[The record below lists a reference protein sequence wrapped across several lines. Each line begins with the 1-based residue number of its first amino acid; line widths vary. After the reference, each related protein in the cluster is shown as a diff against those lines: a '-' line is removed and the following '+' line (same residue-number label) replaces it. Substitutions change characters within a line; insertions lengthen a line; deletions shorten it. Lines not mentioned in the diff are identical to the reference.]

1 MERRRRDTIN
11 DRIQELCNLLPESSL
26 ETMAL
31 GPNNKPNKGAILK
44 KSVEHIREL
53 QLEVQNYQQQMM
65 ELEKT
70 LAVYRQK

>member
-1 MERRRRDTIN
+1 
-11 DRIQELCNLLPESSL
+11 
-26 ETMAL
+26 MAL

-53 QLEVQNYQQQMM
+53 QQEVQNYQQQMM

-70 LAVYRQK
+70 LTVYRQK